1 MGTLKSHQQ
10 GVTLISLM
18 VGLLISMLAILAS
31 LTLYKNLIAIA
42 ADSNIDTMHDGQLAA
57 SMLTI
62 QMVLQNAGYGI
73 ENAAT
78 DNVVIREDSSTIDLL
93 WRFKDDSDVIQCRG
107 FTESEETEDGA
118 SFRILSLQTVESG
131 CDDTADLTSMAWTS
145 VATVGRWRIRE
156 ALADYLANV
165 TPTLL
170 DFKIT
175 SVECSPYGAV
185 IPAQHL
191 NVTVSAPSS
200 ARLHGGTATLNSY
213 DYCLLNT

>member
-73 ENAAT
+73 ESADT
-78 DNVVIREDSSTIDLL
+78 DSVVTRETSNTIDLL

-145 VATVGRWRIRE
+145 
-156 ALADYLANV
+156 
-165 TPTLL
+165 
-170 DFKIT
+170 
-175 SVECSPYGAV
+175 
-185 IPAQHL
+185 
-191 NVTVSAPSS
+191 
-200 ARLHGGTATLNSY
+200 
-213 DYCLLNT
+213 